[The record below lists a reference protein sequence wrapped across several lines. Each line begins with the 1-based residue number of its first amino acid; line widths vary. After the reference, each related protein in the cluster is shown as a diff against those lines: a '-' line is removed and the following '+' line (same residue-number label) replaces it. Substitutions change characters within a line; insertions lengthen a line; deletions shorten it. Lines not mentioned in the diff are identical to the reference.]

1 MSGPLTEAG
10 WRDLYA
16 GIERVLGVHDTASQ
30 RRALI
35 PLARAYRRLDDAGRA
50 SFLRS
55 AAADLGVEPD
65 EVRQAA
71 QALLGDPSDMGAQV
85 ALRKALTPRFAD
97 LLHLLTGLPGGVK
110 LLVDLRA
117 DLRHLVPGELP
128 MVEHELDG
136 HLATVFDVGLLR
148 LERITWQSPAELL
161 EKLIEYEAVHEIQGW
176 DDLRDRLDADR
187 RCFAFLHPA
196 MPGEPVV
203 FVEIALTV
211 GTPETL
217 GEVLDRTAPR
227 SRPEEADTAV
237 FYSITSCQPGLAGIN
252 LGNEL
257 LKTVVVE
264 LRRELGNLDRFVT
277 LSPIPSLREADLDLP
292 DAVRQRL
299 GDPAWLAGPDDDLR
313 SAVLTAAARYLT
325 TFRGGR
331 VPDPVANFHLSNGA
345 LVDALRWRA
354 NTEDYGLERSWGV
367 MASYRYD
374 PDRIAANAAA
384 YDASEAVAA
393 SEEIAAL
400 LR

>member
-10 WRDLYA
+10 WRDLYV

-71 QALLGDPSDMGAQV
+71 QALLGDPSDTGAQV

-292 DAVRQRL
+292 DAVRERL

-325 TFRGGR
+325 TFRGAGC
-331 VPDPVANFHLSNGA
+331 PT
-345 LVDALRWRA
+345 RWPTSTSA
-354 NTEDYGLERSWGV
+354 TVRSSTRSAGGPTPRTT
-367 MASYRYD
+367 ASSA
-374 PDRIAANAAA
+374 PGG
-384 YDASEAVAA
+384 
-393 SEEIAAL
+393 
-400 LR
+400 